1 MNLLQKLSKAYGTPL
16 YNRTQTTP
24 QTEGFTIVSIGE
36 NTLEVICEGVTYY
49 VSIKKDSQH
58 KTIEDN
64 FELQEFIA
72 ERDATFNFAGVDYDV
87 AQGTLKLFA
96 V

>member
-1 MNLLQKLSKAYGTPL
+1 MNLLQKLSTAYGTPL
-16 YNRTQTTP
+16 YNRTQTIP
-24 QTEGFTIVSIGE
+24 QTEGFTIVSVGE
-36 NTLEVICEGVTYY
+36 NTLEILSEGATYY
-49 VSIKKDSQH
+49 VSIRKNSQH
-58 KTIEDN
+58 KTIEDT

-72 ERDATFNFAGVDYDV
+72 ERDATFNYNNVEYVV